1 MDDRAAVPTPL
12 ALNLRAIWARTF
24 VRIVGSLREPAWI
37 MSDAV
42 FPALSMASFVLLY
55 RALGAPRSFEALAVL
70 GGIMATYWI
79 NVLWGMGAQLY
90 WEKQSG
96 QLQLYFVAPCSRLA
110 ILTGMAVGGVVMTTS
125 RAVFSIAIGFGL
137 LGVRVAPF
145 DGMQLLM
152 VFIVT
157 MAALYAL
164 GMALASLFLLYG
176 REAWHVCNA
185 LQEPVF
191 FLSGLY
197 FPIRALGALGAVA
210 AGLVPLGLGV
220 DAMRQVLLG
229 AEARGL
235 LPITTEVAILAGLT
249 VAFFVLARV
258 ALDYLESLS
267 KREGRLTQ
275 RWQ

>member
-1 MDDRAAVPTPL
+1 MY
-12 ALNLRAIWARTF
+12 
-24 VRIVGSLREPAWI
+24 VRVVGSLREPAWI
-37 MSDAV
+37 MSDGV

-70 GGIMATYWI
+70 GGIMSTYWI

-96 QLQLYFVAPCSRLA
+96 QLQLYFAAPCSRLA
-110 ILTGMAVGGVVMTTS
+110 ILSGMAIGGVFMTTT
-125 RAVFSIAIGFGL
+125 RAVIGIAVGFGL

-145 DGMQLLM
+145 DFLQLLL
-152 VFIVT
+152 VFTVT

-164 GMALASLFLLYG
+164 GMTLASLFLLYG

-197 FPIRALGALGAVA
+197 FPIRALGSLGSLA
-210 AGLVPLGLGV
+210 AGIVPLGLGV

-229 AEARGL
+229 AEAHGL
-235 LPITTEVAILAGLT
+235 LPIGAEVAILAGLAA
-249 VAFFVLARV
+249 AFMVLAR
-258 ALDYLESLS
+258 ASLAYLEGLS